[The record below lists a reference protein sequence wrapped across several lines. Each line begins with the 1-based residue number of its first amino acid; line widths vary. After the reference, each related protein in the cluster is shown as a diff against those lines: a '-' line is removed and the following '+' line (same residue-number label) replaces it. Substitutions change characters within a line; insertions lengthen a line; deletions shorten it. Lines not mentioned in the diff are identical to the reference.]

1 MSTKNNPGAFRC
13 YEAALPD
20 EHFFTILARDPA
32 GPATLRF
39 WADER
44 ERVGKTVN
52 PDDRDRIDDARRD
65 ASLMEEWRER
75 NLDPMGDGSG
85 PAWRLVKIT
94 DDDGGPIRINP
105 DNTAY
110 IPAERDG
117 TEAVRL
123 NVEWLQARTKDLA
136 EGRLSRA
143 AFKELIDLAC
153 QSPDRRRDNTGV
165 EEEEAE
171 DPLILRLDNLARELR
186 DGRLPVPHELYRAI
200 KKKVIVHIE
209 GQDSWPWTYE
219 AIGLGVDDLEEV
231 VRRLRADTRPL
242 SVNMTMKVPK
252 DAMSRNFVFDE
263 KAMDNTYISI
273 TDEMSVS
280 LAVLVDTYRAGL
292 SSPVAADPPVAE
304 TPRTSRD
311 VTEIETPKD
320 PPRVVDTA
328 PGDLAH
334 APEVP
339 PHRFSFFYKG
349 ERYAYARGLEINP
362 THLPVALD
370 AMAADGWFLL
380 AIFGQTDSKH
390 VGFIFERRDTLSA
403 FERAHGFGEPL
414 DAPKQESAQY
424 ARFASGEPLDA
435 IRADEINDRGR
446 GLEP

>member
-123 NVEWLQARTKDLA
+123 NVEWLQARAKDLA

-171 DPLILRLDNLARELR
+171 DPLILRLDNLTRELR

-200 KKKVIVHIE
+200 KKKVVVHIE

-231 VRRLRADTRPL
+231 VRRLRQKSRPL
-242 SVNMTMKVPK
+242 
-252 DAMSRNFVFDE
+252 
-263 KAMDNTYISI
+263 
-273 TDEMSVS
+273 
-280 LAVLVDTYRAGL
+280 
-292 SSPVAADPPVAE
+292 
-304 TPRTSRD
+304 D
-311 VTEIETPKD
+311 VTLKIAVPKD

-414 DAPKQESAQY
+414 DAPKQESVQY